1 MEENRIFDLV
11 LVKYGRFLV
20 NCSHILVKCGRF
32 LEIFGID
39 VITVTPRA
47 KQASGRGP
55 EAPPGFRTPRCHTSN
70 FFGGVVFFG
79 ACL

>member
-20 NCSHILVKCGRF
+20 NYGHILVKCGRF

-39 VITVTPRA
+39 VWAAGPGLAPDHWQACCPAIHPSMRSFEALA
-47 KQASGRGP
+47 KYA
-55 EAPPGFRTPRCHTSN
+55 
-70 FFGGVVFFG
+70 
-79 ACL
+79 